1 MYNIDKLVKKEKK
14 IVKNNL
20 DMIQDILEQKGF
32 KVIKNIN
39 KDIDTL
45 FLLNKFGVNYDD
57 LIANLNYI
65 TYNMQ
70 LKYTVLSI
78 EIANNTYL
86 INVTDIYSIFC

>member
-57 LIANLNYI
+57 LMANLNYI